1 MPGFLNIWMLLGG
14 LLVAVPVAIHLLNR
28 ARFRTEAWGAMM
40 FLRKATLIRSQRIKA
55 EQILLM
61 FLRCL
66 FFILLALSLA
76 RPFFSAGTG
85 SSEDPTTHMLVV
97 DHSYSMQQGDGE
109 DESFEQAR
117 RTALGIVDGMGPA
130 DNMLVIL
137 AGTRPEPLFPNMS
150 FDKKFL
156 REKIRAMAPGSADTA
171 DMAKAMSHAYW
182 RLEQSSL
189 SRHRIYILTDG
200 QRHGW
205 RTDDAD
211 RWEKLLDYRQLLKIT
226 PLTYML
232 RNTPA
237 DTMRNSA
244 VLNVYPA
251 SPIVDT
257 FRSTQFLVEM
267 ANYGESR
274 ESVHVRFHVDG
285 TLYAERDVIC
295 NPGISVIQFDHTF
308 SQLHEPART
317 PTNGRPTSRTSSHYV
332 SVTIDDDDL
341 VADNSFSLAL
351 EVRHSIP
358 ILVVEGHEPR
368 DIWDADAGL
377 LSLALDSTAKPGSA
391 GLFDVTR
398 KNLYE
403 VEDADVDALENYKT
417 IVLANVPSFS
427 HDFQFALEQ
436 FVERGGGLLMTL
448 GDRIDADA
456 YNRTS
461 ADGRG
466 LIPARLTKI
475 RSAEGE
481 PWSPTFAAGAAHSIL
496 DLFDVNRTKVLNEIR
511 VARYWDTHAAR
522 DARVIA
528 RFGESPFIVCRQ
540 YGHGRVALWT
550 TAANT
555 TWSNFPLTQDY
566 LPLLQNLAIY
576 LSASVKPPIN
586 LSQGDAL
593 VYAFPPAPASS
604 AGPSDLVMKEIELWE
619 HCTLTFPDGRQ
630 REVRGNFVGGQWVAE
645 WLDTAEAGVY
655 TVTVH
660 ENVPRKHYAVALRP
674 GEGDV
679 TPLNAE
685 DRKLLRSTVITG
697 IVDNRRS
704 LDAAIARE
712 TGATELWR
720 VLLVLAALLLCAEL
734 YLGWRFSG

>member
-14 LLVAVPVAIHLLNR
+14 LLVTIPIAIHLLNR
-28 ARFRTEAWGAMM
+28 ARFRTESWGAMM
-40 FLRKATLIRSQRIKA
+40 FLRKATLIRSQRIRA

-61 FLRCL
+61 LLRCL
-66 FFILLALSLA
+66 FFILLALAFA

-85 SSEDPTTHMLVV
+85 SSEDPTTHVLVV

-109 DESFEQAR
+109 DEAFEQAR
-117 RTALGIVDGMGPA
+117 KTALAIVDEMGAA
-130 DNMLVIL
+130 DNMLIIL
-137 AGTRPEPLFPNMS
+137 AGIRPEPLFPNMS

-156 REKIRAMAPGSADTA
+156 REKIRGMRPGTADTA
-171 DMAKAMSHAYW
+171 DMAKAMSHVYW

-189 SRHRIYILTDG
+189 PRHRVYILTDG

-205 RTDDAD
+205 RAAD
-211 RWEKLLDYRQLLKIT
+211 SGRWQKLLDYRRLLKIA
-226 PLTYML
+226 PLTYL
-232 RNTPA
+232 LQNAPA
-237 DTMRNSA
+237 NTMRNAA

-257 FRSTQFLVEM
+257 FRTTHFFVEI
-267 ANYGESR
+267 ASYGTKR
-274 ESVHVRFHVDG
+274 ESVHVQFHVDG
-285 TLYAERDVIC
+285 TLYAERDVTC
-295 NPGISVIQFDHTF
+295 NPGVSVIQFDHTF
-308 SQLHEPART
+308 SRLGVRPDPT
-317 PTNGRPTSRTSSHYV
+317 TNGRRTSRTSSHHV

-341 VADNSFSLAL
+341 VADNSFALAL
-351 EVRHSIP
+351 EVKHSIP
-358 ILVVEGHEPR
+358 VLVVEGHEPR

-377 LSLALDSTAKPGSA
+377 LSLALDSSAKPGTA

-403 VEDADVDALENYKT
+403 VEDADVDDLENYKT

-436 FVERGGGLLMTL
+436 FVERGGGLLVAL

-466 LIPARLTKI
+466 LIPARLSKI
-475 RSAEGE
+475 RSAEDQ
-481 PWSPTFAAGAAHSIL
+481 PWSPTFAAGAARSIL
-496 DLFDVNRTKVLNEIR
+496 DLFDVNRTKILNEIY
-511 VARYWDTHAAR
+511 VAKFWETHAAR
-522 DARVIA
+522 DARVVA
-528 RFGESPFIVCRQ
+528 RFGESPFLVCRG
-540 YGHGRVALWT
+540 YGQGRVALWT

-566 LPLLQNLAIY
+566 LPLLQNLAVY
-576 LSASVKPPIN
+576 LSASIKPPIN
-586 LSQGDAL
+586 LAQGDAL

-604 AGPSDLVMKEIELWE
+604 TGPTGLTLGEIELWE
-619 HCTLTFPDGRQ
+619 HCTLTSPDGRQ
-630 REVRGNFVGGQWVAE
+630 HEVKGSFVGGQWVAE
-645 WLDTAEAGVY
+645 WLDTAQAGVY
-655 TVTVH
+655 TVAVH
-660 ENVPRKHYAVALRP
+660 EKVPRKHYAVALRP
-674 GEGDV
+674 GEGDLV
-679 TPLNAE
+679 SLTTD
-685 DRKLLRSTVITG
+685 DRKLLLSTVITG
-697 IVDNRRS
+697 IVDSKRA

-720 VLLVLAALLLCAEL
+720 VLVVLAILLLCTEL